1 MAVTTHYLHSHS
13 EGLQSNE
20 AGHSS
25 KPNSV
30 KNAKQRSKLP
40 VFTFSSRTGE
50 VEKKKKDKTNNKK
63 KKTLQANTFIRS
75 PSVNLGCGIGSEQS
89 LTSREPVLTVHS
101 TPSLVHFATRS

>member
-13 EGLQSNE
+13 DGLQSNE

-63 KKTLQANTFIRS
+63 KNLTGKRLHTFS
-75 PSVNLGCGIGSEQS
+75 Q
-89 LTSREPVLTVHS
+89 RESGVWDWL
-101 TPSLVHFATRS
+101 